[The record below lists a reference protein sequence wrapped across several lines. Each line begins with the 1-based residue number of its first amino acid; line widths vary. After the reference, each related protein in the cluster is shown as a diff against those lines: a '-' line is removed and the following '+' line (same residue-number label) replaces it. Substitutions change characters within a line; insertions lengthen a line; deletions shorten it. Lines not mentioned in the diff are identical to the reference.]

1 MIATAAESAKT
12 RSFSRTFAKFGKL
25 RSPARLKT
33 SELSANQVTEILHA
47 ERSSNA
53 SSASRLGGSTLD
65 PWVQASR
72 ESHISL
78 VNGGLLPGGFEDSFV
93 CLAQKA
99 RPAQK
104 RIQKLIASMSP
115 MDIGQEL
122 RERQAS
128 TRQAEEARKT
138 ATEQLIHAS
147 GRVPKKARTK
157 LAMMSFSGPT
167 ARQDAERAEKSRW
180 LAHLAT
186 LLAGMQTPLGQRL
199 MEKPA
204 AWAQKGSHSA
214 SRHTNT

>member
-1 MIATAAESAKT
+1 M
-12 RSFSRTFAKFGKL
+12 
-25 RSPARLKT
+25 
-33 SELSANQVTEILHA
+33 TEILHA

-104 RIQKLIASMSP
+104 MIQKLIASMSP
-115 MDIGQEL
+115 MDLGQEL

-128 TRQAEEARKT
+128 TRTAEEARKT

-147 GRVPKKARTK
+147 GRVTKKAARTK

-186 LLAGMQTPLGQRL
+186 LFAGTQTPLGQRL

-214 SRHTNT
+214 RRHTNT